1 MRMTLKEYLKLPKQ
15 KSVKTS
21 KYRNKRSVYNGVE
34 YQSMAEAQ
42 YAKHLDV
49 LKVAK
54 KDSDRIVSWTRQV
67 KFPIEVNGKHICN
80 YILDFEVS
88 YADGRKEYVDVKGYQ
103 KGVAYSLFTLKKKLV
118 ESMYGITIIEHTG
131 KPRRSL

>member
-1 MRMTLKEYLKLPKQ
+1 MRMTLKDYLKLQ
-15 KSVKTS
+15 KGKPAKAS
-21 KYRNKRSVYNGVE
+21 KYKNKRSVYNGVE

-54 KDSDRIVSWTRQV
+54 KDSDRVVSWTRQI
-67 KFPIEVNGKHICN
+67 KFGIEVNGKHICN

-88 YADGRKEYVDVKGYQ
+88 YGDGRKEYIDVKGYQ

-118 ESMYGITIIEHTG
+118 ESIYGITIIEHTG